1 MPSSSHVHT
10 IRLRRPWQ
18 KLVDGQSNSLRIDI
32 PEAEPDR
39 QSVNAADA
47 IASYQRPFNR
57 PTGIASQTQVK
68 LEIGTCDGTVHA
80 ITLND
85 HSLPTDLPS
94 VVDITHQLEDHNRL
108 CLRIGPDP
116 SGRAARLV
124 GPINLLIHETSETA
138 PPS

>member
-1 MPSSSHVHT
+1 MPSSNHVHT

-18 KLVDGQSNSLRIDI
+18 KLVDGQSDSLRIDI
-32 PEAEPDR
+32 PETESDQQGAKAR
-39 QSVNAADA
+39 DA

-57 PTGIASQTQVK
+57 PTGITSQTQVK
-68 LEIGTCDGTVHA
+68 LEIGACDGTVHA

-94 VVDITHQLEDHNRL
+94 VVDVTHQLDDHNRL

-124 GPINLLIHETSETA
+124 GPVNLLIHETTDEASA
-138 PPS
+138 G